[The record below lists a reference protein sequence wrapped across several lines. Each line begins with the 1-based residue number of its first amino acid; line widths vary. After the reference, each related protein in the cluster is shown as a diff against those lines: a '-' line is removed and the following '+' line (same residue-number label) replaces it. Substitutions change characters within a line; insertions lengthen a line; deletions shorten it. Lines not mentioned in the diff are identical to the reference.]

1 MDLECEEPARNISL
15 HLFAGSQQQVTGQAR
30 VISSLNENP
39 SQVQGLV
46 IDCSLPLLHHQS
58 TPCNWLLSINVQHI
72 KMQEAVLS

>member
-46 IDCSLPLLHHQS
+46 LLIVPSLSCIINPLLATGS
-58 TPCNWLLSINVQHI
+58 FPLTFNI
-72 KMQEAVLS
+72 